1 MVFGT
6 EAAATSAGQRDQLLG
21 RLGHRRSA
29 RLSVRERLTL
39 ARRITVIG
47 VPKTLPSSQLS
58 AQIEGELAR
67 FGSEL
72 EHDPPWVLGIQRTES
87 SAAVDFPMCT
97 VAHAALG
104 LRISVPGNP
113 EALTF
118 VKPPDV
124 PEMRDPP
131 SSVTDAIQA
140 AIDAG
145 ALAHED
151 IDDDAWESLHLV
163 DPRVVLRMVQSL
175 APADG
180 LAGAGGAALVE
191 RLDAAEAQWEEDAR
205 TREDEERV
213 ALSGRTGSQTTPTT
227 EPDVFGVRR
236 PFEARSRPRRPRPRL
251 ITPPT
256 RTTPAA
262 FIQYRGGSDP
272 VSRQPSS
279 TSHRHQQH
287 HRLQQPGTKTAPD
300 RPAAGAL
307 RG

>member
-1 MVFGT
+1 MSLRAFCDELLADDSIRRDGVEGYANERLGERVVMLNDSQLRGMREVLSKAALENDTFAMT
-6 EAAATSAGQRDQLLG
+6 RDATTEVLERVTTEISAREKKRALEEAAVL
-21 RLGHRRSA
+21 
-29 RLSVRERLTL
+29 RERK
-39 ARRITVIG
+39 AIEKKRMER
-47 VPKTLPSSQLS
+47 
-58 AQIEGELAR
+58 AAIEGELAR
-67 FGSEL
+67 FGSQL

-87 SAAVDFPMCT
+87 SAAVDFPTCT

-113 EALTF
+113 EALTS

-191 RLDAAEAQWEEDAR
+191 RLDAAEA
-205 TREDEERV
+205 
-213 ALSGRTGSQTTPTT
+213 GS
-227 EPDVFGVRR
+227 
-236 PFEARSRPRRPRPRL
+236 
-251 ITPPT
+251 
-256 RTTPAA
+256 
-262 FIQYRGGSDP
+262 
-272 VSRQPSS
+272 
-279 TSHRHQQH
+279 
-287 HRLQQPGTKTAPD
+287 
-300 RPAAGAL
+300 
-307 RG
+307 